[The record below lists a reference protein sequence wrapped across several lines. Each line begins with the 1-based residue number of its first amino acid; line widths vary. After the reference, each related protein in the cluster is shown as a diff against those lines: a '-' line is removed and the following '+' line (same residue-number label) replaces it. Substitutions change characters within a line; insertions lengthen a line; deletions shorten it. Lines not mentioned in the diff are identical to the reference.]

1 MNAHLMN
8 CFLNEGLA
16 KRFLIEFKILS
27 PFEDVFN
34 HQNDKII
41 LLNN

>member
-16 KRFLIEFKILS
+16 KCFFIEFKVLS
-27 PFEDVFN
+27 PFEDVFS
-34 HQNDKII
+34 HQNDRII

>member
-1 MNAHLMN
+1 MN

-16 KRFLIEFKILS
+16 KCFLIEFKILC
-27 PFEDVFN
+27 PFKDVFD

-41 LLNN
+41 L